1 MVGHVEKMSEI
12 IAQLVEEAAGE
23 QYRCSCGLYGPKVP
37 KLKLKEAA
45 DVAAI
50 LMKSVKQP
58 AEAATIISIQSTW
71 WRVVRLCPTGGSK
84 ADEGLRFSTGVW
96 RSEPR
101 RHGGV
106 KCWAT
111 LNRRY
116 WPLR

>member
-58 AEAATIISIQSTW
+58 AEAATIISIQVN
-71 WRVVRLCPTGGSK
+71 VVAGGPIVPYGR
-84 ADEGLRFSTGVW
+84 EQGR
-96 RSEPR
+96 
-101 RHGGV
+101 
-106 KCWAT
+106 
-111 LNRRY
+111 
-116 WPLR
+116 